1 MPPPPVTIVIPGDDP
16 PQLQGSPH
24 LDRLKSHGEVILY
37 VDRPSTVEDKVRRA
51 ENAVCLINSRG
62 AVKWPAEVLRR
73 LPRLKMISVCGIGT
87 DAIDLETAKELGITV
102 CNLPGQ
108 TAPIVAEHALGLMLA
123 LAKRAWF
130 QTTELKSGRW
140 TSHGQRLPARQDAR
154 PGRRGSIAAEMARL
168 AKAIGMQVLAW
179 TFHPTPERAARL
191 GVTFVSLEELLSRS
205 DVVSLHVKLTSESRG
220 LIGAEQIQRM
230 KRGAMLIN
238 TARGPIVDSK
248 AFVDALNSG
257 QLGGVGIDV
266 FDTEPIAADHPLLAC
281 QQVVLTPHNAD
292 QTPEGMETAECGR
305 GGQCDC
311 FFGGECAELRGV
323 SGSRLLGS
331 GGDFALPTCW

>member
-1 MPPPPVTIVIPGDDP
+1 MVHSDVAIVIPGDDP

-24 LDRLKSHGEVILY
+24 LARLKNNGAVILY

-51 ENAVCLINSRG
+51 GNAVCLINSRG

-73 LPRLKMISVCGIGT
+73 LPRLQMITVCGIGT
-87 DAIDLETAKELGITV
+87 DAIDMETAKELGIIV

-130 QTTELKSGRW
+130 QTSELKSGRW
-140 TSHGQRLPARQDAR
+140 TSQDNVYL
-154 PGRRGSIAAEMARL
+154 RGKTLGLVGAGNIAAELARL
-168 AKAIGMQVLAW
+168 GKAIGMEVLAW

-191 GVTFVSLEELLSRS
+191 GVTFVSLKELMSRS

-220 LIGAEQIQRM
+220 LIGVEQIGWM
-230 KRGAMLIN
+230 KQGAMFIN
-238 TARGPIVDSK
+238 TARGPILDSK
-248 AFVDALNSG
+248 ALVDALNSG
-257 QLGGVGIDV
+257 QLSGAGIDV
-266 FDTEPIAADHPLLAC
+266 FDAEPIAADHPLLAC

-292 QTPEGMETAECGR
+292 QTPEGI
-305 GGQCDC
+305 
-311 FFGGECAELRGV
+311 ELLNAGV
-323 SGSRLLGS
+323 VDNVIAFLQGHSRNRVV
-331 GGDFALPTCW
+331 